1 MSTTSQQSAT
11 TTVATFRVA
20 LYKNESFT
28 INPITV
34 NLSITTFLEN
44 EAGILGIVNE
54 MGQKMTVSEAIELA
68 GLLNKVIDEA
78 EADNA

>member
-54 MGQKMTVSEAIELA
+54 MGQKMTVAEAIELA